1 MFRRYSGGDDGTLA
15 PTPAVAGAASSNPLS
30 APSAAAMAVD
40 KALGSLE
47 RMDQSVRDLSP
58 VGRLNIFGAG
68 LLSAKLRME
77 AATDGKKK
85 RKRGK
90 SSDLTY

>member
-1 MFRRYSGGDDGTLA
+1 MAQA
-15 PTPAVAGAASSNPLS
+15 PAGAAGGANSNPLS
-30 APSAAAMAVD
+30 APSAAAVAVD

-58 VGRLNIFGAG
+58 VGRLNVFGAG

-77 AATDGKKK
+77 AAADGKKK
-85 RKRGK
+85 RKPQK
-90 SSDLTY
+90 